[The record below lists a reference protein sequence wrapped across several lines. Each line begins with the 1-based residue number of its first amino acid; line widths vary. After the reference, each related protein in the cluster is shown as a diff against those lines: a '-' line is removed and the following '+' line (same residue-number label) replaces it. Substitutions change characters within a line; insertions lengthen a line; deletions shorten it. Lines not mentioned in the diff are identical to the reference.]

1 MKRLII
7 SPQAKELLAAQECLR
22 SVDLNVNEMCATKCR
37 VLGTKEEFMVWA
49 GIFILLTE
57 ELQSFHL

>member
-1 MKRLII
+1 MKSLVI

-22 SVDLNVNEMCATKCR
+22 SVDLNVNEMYATKCR
-37 VLGTKEEFMVWA
+37 IMGPKEEFVLWA
-49 GIFILLTE
+49 GMFILLTK